1 MLKHTTDKTA
11 AATRDFIT
19 PIVNGW
25 CVTCKNLDERTRA
38 ACRAVAAR
46 RRVVSVIL
54 GADPGSLGFG
64 ASGSAGSPNMI
75 RD

>member
-25 CVTCKNLDERTRA
+25 CVTCKNLDGRTR
-38 ACRAVAAR
+38 V
-46 RRVVSVIL
+46 VVSVIL

-64 ASGSAGSPNMI
+64 AAGSAGSPNMI